1 MRHAGVRGATAS
13 GVTGATGVRAE
24 GLAAMLDKPEGDTGL
39 GDRARLKI
47 LLEVIKA
54 MSAETDFD
62 RLLQLIMEETTQ
74 AMDADRS
81 TLFLVDRERG
91 ELWSRIALGLQEKK
105 EIRFKSHLGIAGHV
119 ATTGESLNIP
129 EAYDDPRFNQ
139 EVDRQTGYRTKTIL
153 CVPVRNKAGT
163 VVGALQVLNK
173 RNGVF
178 TAADGEMLDALGSQ
192 AAIALENAKLY
203 EDLRTAYGE
212 LKELDSMKG
221 NFLANISHELRTPL
235 APIIGYVDML
245 LSGRPGPLTDRQRS
259 HLTVVDQ
266 AVQRLQGLIE
276 DLLAFVQM
284 DQEELPLQVRPF
296 AIDSLLEERARLIT
310 PRATE
315 KGLTVDVELPS
326 DLPDVLVDPKQIGGA
341 LSLMLD
347 NAVKFTARGGRITLG
362 AKAHIAP
369 DDAAPGW
376 QHGYVEVSLS
386 DTGIGI
392 SADKI
397 PRIFD
402 KFYQVD
408 ASSTRTYGGTGLGL
422 ALVKQIMDA
431 HGTRVVVES
440 TPQIGSTF
448 RFRLPNAP
456 LNA

>member
-1 MRHAGVRGATAS
+1 M
-13 GVTGATGVRAE
+13 
-24 GLAAMLDKPEGDTGL
+24 AMVDKPQRETGL

-47 LLEVIKA
+47 LLEIIKA
-54 MSAETDFD
+54 MSAETDFN
-62 RLLQLIMEETTQ
+62 RLLQLIMEETTR
-74 AMDADRS
+74 AMEADRS
-81 TLFLVDRERG
+81 TLFLIDHERG
-91 ELWSRIALGLQEKK
+91 ELWSRIALGLQGKK

-119 ATTGESLNIP
+119 ATTGEPLNIP

-173 RNGVF
+173 RDGIF
-178 TAADGEMLDALGSQ
+178 TPADEEMLDALASQ

-212 LKELDSMKG
+212 LKELDAMKG

-259 HLTVVDQ
+259 HLTVVEQ
-266 AVQRLQGLIE
+266 AIQRLQGLIE

-284 DQEELPLQVRPF
+284 DQGELSLQARPF
-296 AIDSLLEERARLIT
+296 AIGPLVEEQARAIT

-315 KGLTVDVELPS
+315 KGLLVEVELPP
-326 DLPDVLVDPKQIGGA
+326 DLPDVLVDPKQIARA
-341 LSLMLD
+341 LLLMLD
-347 NAVKFTARGGRITLG
+347 NAIKFTPQGGRITVS
-362 AKAHIAP
+362 AKAHVAP
-369 DDAAPGW
+369 DDAPHGW
-376 QHGYVEVSLS
+376 QRGYVEVSLS

-392 SADKI
+392 PADKVS
-397 PRIFD
+397 RIFG

-408 ASSTRTYGGTGLGL
+408 ASATRTYGGTGLGL
-422 ALVKQIMDA
+422 ALVKQIMEA
-431 HGTRVVVES
+431 HGTRVEVES
-440 TPQIGSTF
+440 TPHVGSTF
-448 RFRLPNAP
+448 RFRLPITH

>member
-1 MRHAGVRGATAS
+1 MV
-13 GVTGATGVRAE
+13 
-24 GLAAMLDKPEGDTGL
+24 DKPQRETGL

-47 LLEVIKA
+47 LLEIIKA
-54 MSAETDFD
+54 MSAETDFN
-62 RLLQLIMEETTQ
+62 RLLQLIMEETTR
-74 AMDADRS
+74 AMEADRS
-81 TLFLVDRERG
+81 TLFLIDHERG
-91 ELWSRIALGLQEKK
+91 ELWSRIALGLQGKR

-119 ATTGESLNIP
+119 ATTGEPLNIP

-173 RNGVF
+173 WDGIF
-178 TAADGEMLDALGSQ
+178 TPADEEMLDALASQ

-212 LKELDSMKG
+212 LKELDAMKG

-259 HLTVVDQ
+259 HLAVVEQ
-266 AVQRLQGLIE
+266 AIQRLQGLIE

-284 DQEELPLQVRPF
+284 DQGELSLQARPF
-296 AIDSLLEERARLIT
+296 AIGPLVEEQARAIT

-315 KGLTVDVELPS
+315 KGLLVEVELPS
-326 DLPDVLVDPKQIGGA
+326 DLPDVLVDPKQIGRA
-341 LSLMLD
+341 LLLMLD
-347 NAVKFTARGGRITLG
+347 NAIKFTSQGGRITLS
-362 AKAHIAP
+362 AKAHVAP
-369 DDAAPGW
+369 DDAPPGW
-376 QHGYVEVSLS
+376 QRGYVEVSLS

-392 SADKI
+392 PADKVS
-397 PRIFD
+397 RIFD
-402 KFYQVD
+402 RFYQVD
-408 ASSTRTYGGTGLGL
+408 ASATRTYGGTGLGL
-422 ALVKQIMDA
+422 ALVKQIMEA
-431 HGTRVVVES
+431 HGTLVEVES
-440 TPQIGSTF
+440 IPNVGSTF
-448 RFRLPNAP
+448 RFRLPITH